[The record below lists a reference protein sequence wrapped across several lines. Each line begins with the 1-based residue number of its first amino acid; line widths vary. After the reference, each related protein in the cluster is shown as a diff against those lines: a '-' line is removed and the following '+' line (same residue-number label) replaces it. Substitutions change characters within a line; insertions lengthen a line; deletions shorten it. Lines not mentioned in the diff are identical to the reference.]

1 MFSCQYCEIFKNRF
15 FIEHLRWLPMVE
27 LELSLW
33 NQHNFSFYIS
43 WTPSTLWQNSCKRQY
58 PQKYICGGAH
68 SYCNFRTFKL
78 KQNQFAVICTRS
90 YDMQWHVLN
99 RIRFSAFTE
108 WVVLWNCFM
117 NYLSVKNTSISTGN
131 YMFKV
136 NSRNNRTRCEICSK
150 LTIKIPERR
159 HWRRIITV

>member
-90 YDMQWHVLN
+90 YDMQYMYSTVYVSLHSQSGWCFEIALWIISVL
-99 RIRFSAFTE
+99 RTH
-108 WVVLWNCFM
+108 
-117 NYLSVKNTSISTGN
+117 LSQPAIT
-131 YMFKV
+131 
-136 NSRNNRTRCEICSK
+136 CSK
-150 LTIKIPERR
+150 LTVETIEQGVKY
-159 HWRRIITV
+159 VQS